1 MKPLNRI
8 NTNLSTSRPIRV
20 IQFGEGNFLRAFV
33 DYALH
38 VLNRDT
44 AFDGSVAVVQPIPN
58 GLVDLLASQDG
69 LYTLLQK
76 GVTKGEII
84 DNQDVIDV
92 IEKCINPYEK
102 ITAYEQL
109 AKLDTLEF
117 VFSNT
122 TEAGIRY
129 DEKDTY
135 DGNPPNTF
143 PGKLTLLLHKRFEHF
158 NGDVSKGLTIIPCE
172 LINNNADAL
181 KECVLSY
188 AALWSLG
195 EDFIDWIHKAN
206 QFHNTLVDRI
216 VPGYPKNEASTLCQ
230 QFGYEDKLI
239 VSAESFFLWVVE
251 ADEALK
257 EKLPFDKTAINV
269 KFVQSIQPY
278 RTRKVR
284 ILNGIH
290 TSMVPLCYLHG
301 LRTVKE
307 SIDDDF
313 ASQFIKGMMHTEI
326 IPSIDMDKNELEG
339 YAEEV
344 FDRFRNPFI
353 VHKLESIALNSIS
366 KFKVRVLPS
375 LLSYFEKHQQL
386 PSYSS
391 LALASLIVFY
401 RGIFLDKKLPV
412 QDAPEILDF
421 FENAWEN
428 FDDDQLVSAVLSN
441 ESFWDMDLTK
451 IDGLATL
458 VSQMVGVIK
467 NHGVKTAFNQFIQ

>member
-8 NTNLSTSRPIRV
+8 NINLSTSRPIRV
-20 IQFGEGNFLRAFV
+20 VQFGEGNFLRAFV

-38 VLNRDT
+38 VLNQDT

-58 GLVDLLASQDG
+58 GLVDRLESQDG

-84 DNQDVIDV
+84 DNQEVIDV
-92 IEKCINPYEK
+92 VEKYINPYEQ
-102 ITAYEQL
+102 IAAYEQL
-109 AKLDTLEF
+109 AELDSLAF

-129 DEKDTY
+129 DEKDRY
-135 DGNPPNTF
+135 DNNPPNTF
-143 PGKLTLLLHKRFEHF
+143 PGKLTFLLHKRFKHF

-181 KECVLSY
+181 KECILSY

-195 EDFIDWIHKAN
+195 ADFTDWIHKAN

-230 QFGYEDKLI
+230 QFGYNDKLI
-239 VSAESFFLWVVE
+239 VSAECFFLWVVE
-251 ADEALK
+251 ADEPLK
-257 EKLPFDKTAINV
+257 KKLPFDQTPINV

-290 TSMVPLCYLHG
+290 TSMVPFCYLHG

-313 ASQFIKGMMHTEI
+313 ASQFIKGMVHTEI

-353 VHKLESIALNSIS
+353 VHKLESIALNSLS

-375 LLSYFEKHQQL
+375 LLSYFEKYHQL

-401 RGIFLDKKLPV
+401 RGTFQGQKLPV

-421 FENAWEN
+421 FEDAWDK

-441 ESFWDMDLTK
+441 ESFWGIDLTK

-458 VSQMVGVIK
+458 VSQMLGVIK
-467 NHGVKTAFNQFIQ
+467 THGVKIAFNQFIQ

>member
-1 MKPLNRI
+1 MKLLNRI
-8 NTNLSTSRPIRV
+8 NLNLSTSRPIKI

-33 DYALH
+33 DFALH

-44 AFDGSVAVVQPIPN
+44 EFDGSVAIIQPIPN
-58 GLVDLLASQDG
+58 GLVDLLESQNG

-76 GVTKGEII
+76 GITKGEII
-84 DNQDVIDV
+84 DKQDIIDV
-92 IEKCINPYEK
+92 IEKCINPYQDLTEF
-102 ITAYEQL
+102 EQL
-109 AKLDTLEF
+109 AKLNTLEF

-135 DGNPPNTF
+135 DGNPPHTF
-143 PGKLTLLLHKRFEHF
+143 PGKLTVLLHKRFEHF
-158 NGDVSKGLTIIPCE
+158 NGDLSKGLTIIPCE
-172 LINNNADAL
+172 LINNNADEL
-181 KECVLSY
+181 KQCVLSY
-188 AALWSLG
+188 ASLWSLG
-195 EDFIDWIHKAN
+195 DGFTDWIHKAN
-206 QFHNTLVDRI
+206 HFHNTLVDRI
-216 VPGYPKNEASTLCQ
+216 VPGYPKNEVDTLQ
-230 QFGYEDKLI
+230 KQLGYEDKLI
-239 VSAESFFLWVVE
+239 VSAESFFLWVIE
-251 ADEALK
+251 GDEVLK
-257 EKLPFDKTAINV
+257 KKLPFDKTAINV
-269 KFVQSIQPY
+269 KFVDSIQPY

-290 TSMVPLCYLHG
+290 TSMVPFCYLHG

-313 ASQFIKGMMHTEI
+313 TSQFIKGMMHTEI

-375 LLSYFEKHQQL
+375 LLSYFEKYQQL

-401 RGIFLDKKLPV
+401 RGTFQGQNLPV

-421 FENAWEN
+421 FENAWKN

-441 ESFWDMDLTK
+441 ESFWDKDLTK
-451 IDGLATL
+451 IDGLARL

-467 NHGVKTAFNQFIQ
+467 NQGVKNAFNQFIS

>member
-1 MKPLNRI
+1 LKPLNRI
-8 NTNLSTSRPIRV
+8 NTNLSSTRPIKV
-20 IQFGEGNFLRAFV
+20 VQFGEGNFLRAFV
-33 DYALH
+33 DYALQ

-58 GLVDLLASQDG
+58 GLVDLLESQDG

-92 IEKCINPYEK
+92 IEKCINPYK
-102 ITAYEQL
+102 QITAYEQL
-109 AKLDTLEF
+109 AKLDTLAF

-135 DGNPPNTF
+135 DSNPPNTF

-195 EDFIDWIHKAN
+195 ADFTDWIHKAN

-290 TSMVPLCYLHG
+290 TSMVPFCYLHG

-375 LLSYFEKHQQL
+375 LLSYFEKYQQL

-401 RGIFLDKKLPV
+401 RGIFQGQKLPV
-412 QDAPEILDF
+412 QDAPDIVDF

-441 ESFWDMDLTK
+441 ESFWDMDLTT

-467 NHGVKTAFNQFIQ
+467 NQGVKTAFNQFIQ

>member
-1 MKPLNRI
+1 LKPLNRI
-8 NTNLSTSRPIRV
+8 NTNLSTSRPIKV
-20 IQFGEGNFLRAFV
+20 VQFGEGNFLRAFV
-33 DYALH
+33 DYALQ

-58 GLVDLLASQDG
+58 GLVNLLASQDG

-92 IEKCINPYEK
+92 IEKCINPYEQ

-158 NGDVSKGLTIIPCE
+158 NGDISKGLTIIPCE

-195 EDFIDWIHKAN
+195 PDFTDWIHKAN

-216 VPGYPKNEASTLCQ
+216 VPGYPKNEASSLCQ

-257 EKLPFDKTAINV
+257 KKLPFDKTAINV

-290 TSMVPLCYLHG
+290 TSMVPFCYLHG

-375 LLSYFEKHQQL
+375 LLSYFEKYHQL

-391 LALASLIVFY
+391 LALASLMVFY
-401 RGIFLDKKLPV
+401 RGTFQGQKLPV
-412 QDAPEILDF
+412 QDAPDIVEF
-421 FENAWEN
+421 FENAWEK
-428 FDDDQLVSAVLSN
+428 FDDDQLVSTVLSN

>member
-8 NTNLSTSRPIRV
+8 NTNLSSTRPIKV
-20 IQFGEGNFLRAFV
+20 VQFGEGNFLRAFV
-33 DYALH
+33 DYALQ

-58 GLVDLLASQDG
+58 GLVDLLESQDG

-92 IEKCINPYEK
+92 IEKCINPYK
-102 ITAYEQL
+102 QITAYEQL
-109 AKLDTLEF
+109 AKLDTLAF

-135 DGNPPNTF
+135 DSNPPNTF

-195 EDFIDWIHKAN
+195 ADFTDWIHKAN

-290 TSMVPLCYLHG
+290 TSMVPFCYLHG

-375 LLSYFEKHQQL
+375 LLSYFEKYQQL

-401 RGIFLDKKLPV
+401 RGIFQGQKLPV
-412 QDAPEILDF
+412 QDAPDIVDF

-441 ESFWDMDLTK
+441 ESFWDMDLTT

-467 NHGVKTAFNQFIQ
+467 NQGVKTAFNQFIQ

>member
-8 NTNLSTSRPIRV
+8 NTNLSTSRPIKV
-20 IQFGEGNFLRAFV
+20 VQFGEGNFLRAFV
-33 DYALH
+33 DYALQ

-58 GLVDLLASQDG
+58 GLVDLLESQDG

-76 GVTKGEII
+76 GVAKGEII

-92 IEKCINPYEK
+92 IEKCINPYK
-102 ITAYEQL
+102 QTTAYEQL
-109 AKLDTLEF
+109 SRLDTLAF

-158 NGDVSKGLTIIPCE
+158 NGDISKGLTIIPCE

-195 EDFIDWIHKAN
+195 ADFTDWIHKAN
-206 QFHNTLVDRI
+206 HFHNTLVDRI

-257 EKLPFDKTAINV
+257 KKLPFDKTAINV

-290 TSMVPLCYLHG
+290 TSMVPFCYLHG

-313 ASQFIKGMMHTEI
+313 ASQFIKGLMHTEI

-375 LLSYFEKHQQL
+375 LLSYFEKYQL

-401 RGIFLDKKLPV
+401 RGTFQGQKLPV
-412 QDAPEILDF
+412 QDSPEILDF
-421 FENAWEN
+421 FENAWKS

-441 ESFWDMDLTK
+441 ESFWDRDLTK
-451 IDGLATL
+451 IDGLTTL

-467 NHGVKTAFNQFIQ
+467 SQGVKTAFNQFIQ

>member
-8 NTNLSTSRPIRV
+8 NTNLSSSRPIKV
-20 IQFGEGNFLRAFV
+20 VQFGEGNFLRAFV
-33 DYALH
+33 DYALQ

-44 AFDGSVAVVQPIPN
+44 TFDGSVAVVQPIPN
-58 GLVDLLASQDG
+58 GLVDLLESQDG

-92 IEKCINPYEK
+92 IEKCINPYK
-102 ITAYEQL
+102 QITAYEQL
-109 AKLDTLEF
+109 AKLDTLAF

-195 EDFIDWIHKAN
+195 ADFTDWIHKAN

-216 VPGYPKNEASTLCQ
+216 VPGYPKNEASTLCKK
-230 QFGYEDKLI
+230 FGYEDKLI

-257 EKLPFDKTAINV
+257 KKLPFDKTTINV

-290 TSMVPLCYLHG
+290 TSMVPFCYLHG
-301 LRTVKE
+301 LRTVKG

-375 LLSYFEKHQQL
+375 LLSYFEKYQQL

-401 RGIFLDKKLPV
+401 TGTFQWQKLPV
-412 QDAPEILDF
+412 KDAPEILDF

-428 FDDDQLVSAVLSN
+428 FDDDQFVSAVLSN

>member
-1 MKPLNRI
+1 LKPLNRI
-8 NTNLSTSRPIRV
+8 NTNLPTSRPIRV

-58 GLVDLLASQDG
+58 GLVDLLESQDG

-92 IEKCINPYEK
+92 IEKCINPYK
-102 ITAYEQL
+102 QITAYEQL

-143 PGKLTLLLHKRFEHF
+143 PGKLTLLLHKRFEYF
-158 NGDVSKGLTIIPCE
+158 NGAVSKGLTIIPCE

-195 EDFIDWIHKAN
+195 ADFIDWIHKAN

-290 TSMVPLCYLHG
+290 TSMVPFCYLHG

-375 LLSYFEKHQQL
+375 LLSYFEKYHQL

-401 RGIFLDKKLPV
+401 RGTFQGHKLPV
-412 QDAPEILDF
+412 QDAPDIVEF

-441 ESFWDMDLTK
+441 ESFWDMDLTT

-467 NHGVKTAFNQFIQ
+467 NQGIKTAFNQFIQ

>member
-8 NTNLSTSRPIRV
+8 HTNLSTSRPIRV

-33 DYALH
+33 DYALQ

-44 AFDGSVAVVQPIPN
+44 TFDGSVAVVQPIPN
-58 GLVDLLASQDG
+58 GLVDLLESQDG

-76 GVTKGEII
+76 GVAKGEII

-92 IEKCINPYEK
+92 IEKCINPYK
-102 ITAYEQL
+102 QITAYEQL
-109 AKLDTLEF
+109 ANLDTLEF

-143 PGKLTLLLHKRFEHF
+143 PGKLTFLLHKRFEHF

-195 EDFIDWIHKAN
+195 ADFTNWIHKAN

-216 VPGYPKNEASTLCQ
+216 VPGYPKNDASTLCK

-257 EKLPFDKTAINV
+257 KKLPFDKTAINV

-290 TSMVPLCYLHG
+290 TSMVPFCYLHG

-326 IPSIDMDKNELEG
+326 IPSIDIDKNELEG

-375 LLSYFEKHQQL
+375 LLSYFEKYQQL

-391 LALASLIVFY
+391 LALASLTVFY
-401 RGIFLDKKLPV
+401 RGTFQGQKLPV

-441 ESFWDMDLTK
+441 ESFWDTDLTT

>member
-76 GVTKGEII
+76 GVAKGEII

-92 IEKCINPYEK
+92 IEKCINPYK
-102 ITAYEQL
+102 QITAYEQL

-122 TEAGIRY
+122 TESGIRY

-135 DGNPPNTF
+135 DSNPPNTF

-158 NGDVSKGLTIIPCE
+158 NGDASKGLTIIPCE

-181 KECVLSY
+181 KKCVLSY

-195 EDFIDWIHKAN
+195 ADFTDWIHKAN

-257 EKLPFDKTAINV
+257 KKLPFDKTAINV

-284 ILNGIH
+284 VLNGIH
-290 TSMVPLCYLHG
+290 TSMVPFCYLHG

-375 LLSYFEKHQQL
+375 LLSYFEKYHQL
-386 PSYSS
+386 PSYSL

-401 RGIFLDKKLPV
+401 RGTFQGQKLPV

-421 FENAWEN
+421 FENAWEK

-458 VSQMVGVIK
+458 VSQMLGVIK
-467 NHGVKTAFNQFIQ
+467 NQGVKTAFNQFIQ

>member
-1 MKPLNRI
+1 LKPLNRT
-8 NTNLSTSRPIRV
+8 NTNLSISRPIRV

-33 DYALH
+33 DYALQ

-58 GLVDLLASQDG
+58 GLVDLLESQDG

-84 DNQDVIDV
+84 DNQFVIDV
-92 IEKCINPYEK
+92 IEKCINPHK
-102 ITAYEQL
+102 QITAFEQL

-117 VFSNT
+117 VVSNT
-122 TEAGIRY
+122 TEAGIMY

-195 EDFIDWIHKAN
+195 AEFNDWIHKAN

-216 VPGYPKNEASTLCQ
+216 VPGYPKNEASKLCQ

-257 EKLPFDKTAINV
+257 KKLPFDKTAINV

-290 TSMVPLCYLHG
+290 TSMVPFCYLHG

-313 ASQFIKGMMHTEI
+313 ASQFIKGMMRTEI

-339 YAEEV
+339 YADEV

-375 LLSYFEKHQQL
+375 LLSYFEKYHQL

-391 LALASLIVFY
+391 LALSSLIVFY
-401 RGIFLDKKLPV
+401 RGTFQDQKLPV